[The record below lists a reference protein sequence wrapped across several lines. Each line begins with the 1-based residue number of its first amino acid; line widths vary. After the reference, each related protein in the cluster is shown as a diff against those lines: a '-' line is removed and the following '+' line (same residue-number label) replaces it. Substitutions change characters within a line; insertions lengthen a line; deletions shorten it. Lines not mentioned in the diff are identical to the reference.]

1 MCIDVYIYIST
12 YVRTMCCF
20 CLMCGLGQGNQ
31 GAQYP
36 LIEEGS
42 LVHIG
47 DPSTIHSI
55 FFA

>member
-1 MCIDVYIYIST
+1 MYIYIHIHIHM
-12 YVRTMCCF
+12 YAQCVA
-20 CLMCGLGQGNQ
+20 LMCGLGQGNQ

-47 DPSTIHSI
+47 DPSIIHSI
-55 FFA
+55 FLA